1 MAGYRISIKSKTLR
15 STSNNHLEIIMEVK
29 PFRCYNNK
37 KYLVMNLT
45 ENNEIHVKESLK
57 TLQMESQKKREKIGF
72 EKKA

>member
-1 MAGYRISIKSKTLR
+1 
-15 STSNNHLEIIMEVK
+15 MEVK
-29 PFRCYNNK
+29 PFQCYNNK